1 MVKLATYSYS
11 TRFAALLQ
19 DKLHV
24 FCCPFFRTFRSARR
38 SYAPLRNS
46 AEITVRMCERIS
58 LIQFGF
64 LAGAKAVRYNLNIA
78 FNSNCGMLENGLALL
93 WYEYHKKN
101 QLSVCL
107 RTFRDKC
114 LFSHD
119 VWCLKEEVIS
129 GKKCSTDHLLALLWL
144 NIDPSLLYLRCHF
157 SRNNRQQMIIS
168 NIESSNDLPISIRNI
183 KKRVQLVVREVL
195 IVFQS

>member
-58 LIQFGF
+58 LIRFGF
-64 LAGAKAVRYNLNIA
+64 LAGAKAIRYIVNVA
-78 FNSNCGMLENGLALL
+78 FNSNCGMLENGLALP
-93 WYEYHKKN
+93 WYEYQRKN
-101 QLSVCL
+101 QLSVCV

-129 GKKCSTDHLLALLWL
+129 GKKCSTDH
-144 NIDPSLLYLRCHF
+144 LRCHF